1 MKIILLVLCSV
12 LTCPWLF
19 GQGNIDVTVVSNA
32 GEALPGAQFLIPGTP
47 YGGIADHLGKL
58 VISKVPPGEHFYK
71 VSFLGYQTLENK
83 LLLHSD
89 ENLLLTVRLV
99 EETSGLNEVVISGK
113 GVVEQIRQAPFTVNV
128 LDIRPLHTQSVPLT
142 GLIGQVA
149 GVRVRESGGMGSG
162 FNIMLNGIGGKG
174 VRIFVDDIPA
184 DLLGS
189 GLALNNLPVN
199 MIDRV
204 EIYKGVIP
212 ARFGSDAL
220 GGVLNLV
227 TRTQAGDFLDA
238 SLTAGSWGTRQ
249 ASINTAKFFGAR
261 RQYFLGINGG
271 YSYSDNNYWMDNVS
285 IRTDNYGNTEKGR
298 VRRFHDQYLSY
309 LGQVEAGLQNEKW
322 ADELR
327 MTVSVSQ
334 TDKDWQHG
342 LTAES
347 PWGEPFSRQGNL
359 NTALKWKK
367 AGLLSGRLDAS
378 LVAGYNYYDLYF
390 EDTSSRSYYWGA
402 VEGLPRYTSKV
413 TVGESGLFVDGTN
426 PRVFNRNIFS
436 RANLL
441 YALGDHHKISFTSF
455 FTAENI
461 KGHDQRG
468 VATYKKDPLANP
480 QALQKNYLGI
490 ALESRFLGEKLV
502 NILSLKHFYSKAE
515 VADISVD
522 QLMKGQKLSRFTKPG
537 FGNAVRYQIL
547 PVLSVSANYEYTV
560 RLPDSE
566 EIFGNFISIIS
577 NAEIRPETS
586 HNINAGIRYKSSAAS
601 HLPVSAEING
611 FYRQTSD
618 RIFLSVLNQSKS
630 AYMNLLSTVTSGL
643 EAEVKYMPLKTLTV
657 FMNGTWQD
665 TRLRKADEGGK
676 ISPRYIGARVPNM
689 PWLYANMGFNYLLPA
704 HIVKTDRISFFYT
717 FNYVHDFLLS
727 WEVDG
732 VRSSK
737 ATIPEQ
743 LIHGAGIGYQFPG
756 EKLTLSAECRNI
768 SNERAYDNYLVQK
781 PGRSAFLKLR
791 LFLGN

>member
-1 MKIILLVLCSV
+1 MKIILLIVAYLLPCSLLV
-12 LTCPWLF
+12 
-19 GQGNIDVTVVSNA
+19 GQSNVYVTVTTNS
-32 GEALPGAQFLIPGTP
+32 GDALPGARFVIPGTS
-47 YGGIADHLGKL
+47 YGGFTDQFGKL
-58 VISKVPPGEHFYK
+58 TLSKIPSGEHFYK
-71 VSFLGYQTLENK
+71 VSFLGYQAVENK
-83 LLLHSD
+83 MLLHKE
-89 ENLLLTVRLV
+89 ENLVLTIRLL
-99 EETSGLNEVVISGK
+99 EEVTGLQEVVISGK
-113 GVVEQIRQAPFTVNV
+113 SLVEQIRQAPFTVNV
-128 LDIRPLHTQSVPLT
+128 LDIKPLHSQSVPLT
-142 GLIGQVA
+142 SLIGQVA
-149 GVRVRESGGMGSG
+149 GVRVRESGGMGSS

-227 TRTQAGDFLDA
+227 TRSQTRDFLDA
-238 SLTAGSWGTRQ
+238 SVMLGSWGTRQ
-249 ASINTAKFFGAR
+249 GSVNTAKFFGKR
-261 RQYFLGINGG
+261 RQYFLGANGS
-271 YSYSDNNYWMDNVS
+271 YSFSDNNYWMDNVS

-309 LGQVEAGLQNEKW
+309 LGQIEAGLREENW
-322 ADELR
+322 ADQLKI
-327 MTVSVSQ
+327 SLSASQ
-334 TDKDWQHG
+334 TNKDWQHG

-347 PWGEPFSRQGNL
+347 PWGEAFSKQSNL
-359 NTALKWKK
+359 NAALKWRK
-367 AGLLSGRLDAS
+367 AGLLSDRLDAS
-378 LVAGYNYYDLYF
+378 LVTGYNYYDLYF
-390 EDTSSRSYYWGA
+390 EDIAARSYYWGA
-402 VEGLPRYTSKV
+402 VDSLPRYTSKV

-426 PRVFNRNIFS
+426 PRIFNRNIFS

-441 YALGDHHKISFTSF
+441 YTLGRNHKVSITSF

-480 QALQKNYLGI
+480 QALTRNYLGI
-490 ALESRFLGEKLV
+490 GLESRFLEEKLT
-502 NILSLKHFYSKAE
+502 NILSLKHFYSRAE

-522 QLMKGQKLSRFTKPG
+522 QIMKGQKLSHFTKPG
-537 FGNAVRYQIL
+537 FGNAIRYEIL

-586 HNINAGIRYKSSAAS
+586 HNINVGTRYKSSAAS
-601 HLPVSAEING
+601 HFPITAEING

-618 RIFLSVLNQSKS
+618 RIFLGVLNQSKS
-630 AYMNLLSTVTSGL
+630 AYMNLLSTTTKGL
-643 EAEVKYMPLKTLTV
+643 EAEVNYSPLKTLTV
-657 FMNGTWQD
+657 FVNGAWQD
-665 TRLRKADEGGK
+665 TRLRKTDEGGK
-676 ISPRYIGARVPNM
+676 ISSRYIGARVPNM
-689 PWLYANMGFNYLLPA
+689 PWLYANMGLNYILPA

-737 ATIPEQ
+737 ATIPQQ
-743 LIHGAGIGYQFPG
+743 LIHSAGIGYRFPG

-791 LFLGN
+791 LFLGD